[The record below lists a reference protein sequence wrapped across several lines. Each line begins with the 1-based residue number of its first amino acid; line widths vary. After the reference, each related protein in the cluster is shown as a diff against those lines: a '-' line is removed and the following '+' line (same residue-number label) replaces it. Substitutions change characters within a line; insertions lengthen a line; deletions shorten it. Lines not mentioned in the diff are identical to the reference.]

1 MDTNDYKLKLI
12 GLFILA
18 FLLFNFPLLGLFSD
32 LRILLG
38 LPVLFWY
45 LILSWVLIIFFT
57 ARLVKFKTKQP

>member
-1 MDTNDYKLKLI
+1 MDTNDLKLKLI

-32 LRILLG
+32 LRIVLG

-45 LILSWVLIIFFT
+45 LILSWLFIIILT
-57 ARLVKFKTKQP
+57 ARLARFHKKKH